1 MMPKEFIRRWFGPI
15 GCLLLLFLPQLTD
28 PYTQYMINLIL
39 VYVALGIGLNLLLGY
54 AGQFAFAH
62 AALMGIGAYTTAIL
76 TYRLGISFW
85 IALPLSGVTATI
97 VGSLC
102 ALPAMR
108 MKRVY
113 LALVTLAFAELIHW
127 ILLHWKSVTAGTDG
141 ISVRAPTFFGYPLH
155 GDETVFYVLLAVVI
169 VLYIVGR
176 RLVESRIGRSFVAI
190 RENEIVA
197 QSCGISIGRTKAL
210 VFALSAFYAG
220 IGGSMFALT
229 LGYIVPDSFN
239 LFQLVV
245 HFSIVVIGGLI
256 SMYGSIIGAVILTAL
271 PELLRDFQALQEIIY
286 GVLLMVFIIFMPS
299 GIAGVAKSR
308 GMLPDEILVRNWRR
322 LKSKP
327 AAAGKTETLA

>member
-1 MMPKEFIRRWFGPI
+1 MANDTIWRWIGPI
-15 GCLLLLFLPQLTD
+15 ACILLLFLPLLTD
-28 PYTQYMINLIL
+28 PYTQYMINLVL
-39 VYVALGIGLNLLLGY
+39 VYIVLGIGLNFLLGY

-62 AALMGIGAYTTAIL
+62 AAMMGIGAYTTAIL
-76 TYRLGISFW
+76 TTRLGFSFW
-85 IALPLSGVTATI
+85 LALPLSGLVAMVI
-97 VGSLC
+97 GSLA

-127 ILLHWKSVTAGTDG
+127 IFVHWKSLTAGTDG
-141 ISVRAPTFFGYPLH
+141 ISVRAPTLFGYSLR
-155 GDETVFYVLLAVVI
+155 GDENVFYVLLAVVI
-169 VLYIVGR
+169 LLYVVGR
-176 RLVESRIGRSFVAI
+176 RLVESRIGRSLVAI

-220 IGGSMFALT
+220 IGGSLFALT
-229 LGYIVPDSFN
+229 LGYIVPDSFT

-286 GVLLMVFIIFMPS
+286 GVLLMIFIIFMPS
-299 GIAGVAKSR
+299 GIAGVAKRR
-308 GMLPDEILVRNWRR
+308 GILPDEILVRNWRR
-322 LKSKP
+322 LKKLP
-327 AAAGKTETLA
+327 ELTAGKSETVT